1 MDEKFNPKN
10 HLIQLKGK
18 DYLQVQWRLVWFR
31 EDHPDWCI
39 DTDLINYDPEAKH
52 AIFKAVISDETG
64 ARKSAAT
71 GSESAR
77 DFGDYIEKAETKA
90 IGRALAILGY
100 GTQFVGDELDE
111 GERIVDA
118 PVERKKEKPAEPLI
132 CADCGG
138 EIKGGKVAGEYKAPE
153 EIAYLTLQSFGRCLC
168 GKCAAKQ

>member
-1 MDEKFNPKN
+1 MEERFNPKA

-39 DTDLINYDPEAKH
+39 DTTMIAYDAEAKH
-52 AIFKAVISDETG
+52 AIFKAMIYDGNGGHKAS
-64 ARKSAAT
+64 AT
-71 GSESAR
+71 GSESAK
-77 DFGDYIEKAETKA
+77 DFGDFIEKAETKA

-111 GERIVDA
+111 GQRIVDA
-118 PVERKKEKPAEPLI
+118 PVERKKDVPLI
-132 CADCGG
+132 CADCGQP
-138 EIKGGKVAGEYKAPE
+138 ISGGKVGGEYKTPM
-153 EIAYLTLQSFGRCLC
+153 EIANITLQSFGRCLC